1 MEAAKTKV
9 AEFEKNLKKAFQE
22 HHLYPILAFEI
33 WKISSLY
40 EIIPVDSKDA
50 EEILKQG
57 ASGLLKA
64 ATSFS
69 LNDDLMD
76 SIKKGAVMLYKEHKK
91 R

>member
-1 MEAAKTKV
+1 MCVIEIFAKIVKVVYKIYITSKQFKGVQEKLEAAKTKV

-50 EEILKQG
+50 EEILK
-57 ASGLLKA
+57 
-64 ATSFS
+64 
-69 LNDDLMD
+69 
-76 SIKKGAVMLYKEHKK
+76 
-91 R
+91 